1 MDHMQQPS
9 KQFMQPNAID
19 RFINRAFGF
28 LVKIGFGL
36 RHNFL
41 LEVQGGKSG
50 RIYSTPVN
58 VLEYNDRRYLV
69 AARGYTQWVKN
80 VLANGEATLVKGARR
95 EEVSL
100 RAIENEAKAEILKL
114 YLDRFKMTVQR
125 YFPVPAGSPV
135 EKFHSLAARY
145 PVFELTAKE

>member
-1 MDHMQQPS
+1 MDNMQQPS
-9 KQFMQPNAID
+9 KQFMQPNAFD
-19 RFINRAFGF
+19 RFVNRAFGF

-41 LEVQGGKSG
+41 LEVQGRKSG

-58 VLEYNDRRYLV
+58 VLEYNGRRYIV
-69 AARGYTQWVKN
+69 APRGYTQWVKN
-80 VLANGEATLVKGARR
+80 VLANGGATLVKGAKR

-100 RAIENEAKAEILKL
+100 RAIENEAKAEFLKL
-114 YLDRFKMTVQR
+114 YLDRFKLTVQR

-135 EKFHSLAARY
+135 EEFHSLAARY
-145 PVFELTAKE
+145 PVFEITVK